1 MGILESYE
9 WVKLAGHYAHYSL
22 GNYKQLTKRKKKKK
36 KSLKPLKTLFVVWR
50 GILSAEWLANHKTCR
65 GLPLFLPTLIAQ
77 SPMLSSDEKETMLA
91 VLTQKLQK
99 GSFAV
104 DGANE
109 RRLFAKADEAL
120 IFVNQRISEMKPQ
133 TQRKDDEK
141 EQIEMLEKLVF

>member
-9 WVKLAGHYAHYSL
+9 WVKLAGHGAHYSL
-22 GNYKQLTKRKKKKK
+22 GNYKQLTKKKKKKK

-77 SPMLSSDEKETMLA
+77 SPMLSSHEKETMLA

-99 GSFAV
+99 GFFAV
-104 DGANE
+104 DGPHE
-109 RRLFAKADEAL
+109 RQLFAKADEAL
-120 IFVNQRISEMKPQ
+120 IFVNQRISEMEPQ
-133 TQRKDDEK
+133 TQSQRKDNKK
-141 EQIEMLEKLVF
+141 EE